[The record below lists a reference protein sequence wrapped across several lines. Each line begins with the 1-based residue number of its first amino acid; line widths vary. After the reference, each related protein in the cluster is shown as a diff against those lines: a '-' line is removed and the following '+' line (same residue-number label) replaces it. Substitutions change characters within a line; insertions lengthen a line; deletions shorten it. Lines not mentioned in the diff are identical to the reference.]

1 MAELRLKGA
10 FCGLT
15 SYAIRL
21 LRLTQFI
28 TVWPCDHSLNTTI
41 IRHYRLIRA
50 SIGRV
55 CLRGHVISCDKCLKK
70 HSSPQGFYGEKGAGL
85 DLYLDP

>member
-21 LRLTQFI
+21 LRLRQFI
-28 TVWPCDHSLNTTI
+28 MVWPCDRSLNTTI
-41 IRHYRLIRA
+41 IRHYRLKHA
-50 SIGRV
+50 SI
-55 CLRGHVISCDKCLKK
+55 
-70 HSSPQGFYGEKGAGL
+70 
-85 DLYLDP
+85 